1 MTEKGGRVSSPDDD
15 VVHLHADGVSVVI
28 ELSEPL
34 PRVLHWGREL
44 EAWSARAAEA
54 MRATADPPQLNNS
67 IDSPRRFSIWATEY
81 EGWSGTPTHEGHLGG
96 AATTPRMRLTASRHD
111 HAADGT
117 AQLRVFLA
125 DPTVGIDVE
134 IEYRLDPSGVLAVTQ
149 TLRRR
154 DDVDADI
161 ATLYDLQSV
170 LALMPVPARARELL
184 DFTGKWCRERA
195 PQRQPLTF
203 GAHVRDGRRGKP
215 GHDSPY
221 LMTLGVPGFGFRHGE
236 LWSLHVG
243 WSGNQRYL
251 AERLPEGA
259 GTHGSVLGGGELL
272 KPGEIRLAPGEAY
285 VGPTCYF
292 GYSDC
297 GLDGIS
303 DRFHRMIRRRSAHPT
318 TPRPLL
324 LNTWEAVYFDHDL
337 ERLNRLT
344 DVAAAIGLERL
355 VLDDGWFTG
364 RRDETAGLGD
374 WTVDEAVW
382 PNGLAPLADRVHSK
396 GMQFG
401 LWVEPEMLNIDS
413 DLARQHPDWIL
424 APSAGLGPAA
434 RHQYVLNLAHDDA
447 WQHVFKHIDRL
458 VTQHSID
465 FLKWDHN
472 RDLHEAV
479 IRSADGRDRPAVHA
493 QTEALYRLLDAL
505 KERHPTL
512 EIESCAGG
520 GGRVD
525 LGILERTDRVWA
537 SDCNDPYERQ
547 NIQRWTA
554 QLLPPE
560 LIGVHVGTLT
570 SHTTA
575 RVTSL
580 TFRLATAL
588 FGHPGIEI
596 DLTRCTT
603 DEIAQLTAWAA
614 LYRELRPLL
623 HSGAVVRGDLDDD
636 ETPLH
641 GVVSQD
647 RSEAVYCWARLG
659 TSAAAHAGRVPLPG
673 LDESREYRVRIR
685 TELGMPSAH
694 EIAAPGWV
702 DAAVLDQLIV
712 PGSVLAECGLP
723 MPTLN
728 PGQALL
734 IQLGG

>member
-1 MTEKGGRVSSPDDD
+1 VASPADD

-34 PRVLHWGREL
+34 PRILHWGREL
-44 EAWSARAAEA
+44 EGWSARAAEA

-67 IDSPRRFSIWATEY
+67 IDNPRRFSIWATEY

-96 AATTPRMRLTASRHD
+96 AATTPRMRLTGSRHD
-111 HAADGT
+111 QAEDGT
-117 AQLRVFLA
+117 ARLHVFLA
-125 DPTVGIDVE
+125 DPTAGIDVE

-154 DDVDADI
+154 DDVDA
-161 ATLYDLQSV
+161 APPYDLQSV
-170 LALMPVPARARELL
+170 LALMPVPTRARELL

-195 PQRQPLTF
+195 PQRQPMTF

-243 WSGNQRYL
+243 WSGNQRYF

-259 GTHGSVLGGGELL
+259 GTHGSILGGGELL
-272 KPGEIRLAPGEAY
+272 KPGEIRLGPGEAY

-292 GYSDC
+292 SYSDR

-303 DRFHRMIRRRSAHPT
+303 DRFHRMARRRSAHPT

-344 DVAAAIGLERL
+344 DVAAAIGLDRL

-413 DLARQHPDWIL
+413 DLARRHPDWIL

-505 KERHPTL
+505 KERHPNL

-560 LIGVHVGTLT
+560 LIGAHVGTLT

-603 DEIAQLTAWAA
+603 DEIAQLTAWAG

-636 ETPLH
+636 ETLLH

-647 RSEAVYCWARLG
+647 RSDAVYCWARLG

-712 PGSVLAECGLP
+712 PGSVLVECGLP

-734 IQLGG
+734 IQVGG

>member
-1 MTEKGGRVSSPDDD
+1 MSSPANDL
-15 VVHLHADGVSVVI
+15 VHLHADGVSVVI

-44 EAWSARAAEA
+44 EAWSGRAAEA

-96 AATTPRMRLTASRHD
+96 AATTPRMRLTGSRHD

-125 DPTVGIDVE
+125 DATVGIDVE

-154 DDVDADI
+154 DDVDGDT
-161 ATLYDLQSV
+161 ATPYDLQSV
-170 LALMPVPARARELL
+170 LALMPVPARASELL

-195 PQRQPLTF
+195 PQRQPLTL
-203 GAHVRDGRRGKP
+203 GAHVRDSRRGKP

-221 LMTLGVPGFGFRHGE
+221 LMSLGVPGFGFRHGE

-292 GYSDC
+292 GYSDQ

-344 DVAAAIGLERL
+344 DLAAAIGLERL
-355 VLDDGWFTG
+355 VLDDGWFAG
-364 RRDETAGLGD
+364 RRDDTAGLGD

-472 RDLHEAV
+472 RELHEAV

-493 QTEALYRLLDAL
+493 QTEAVYRLLDAL
-505 KERHPTL
+505 KERHPNL
-512 EIESCAGG
+512 EIESCASG

-560 LIGVHVGTLT
+560 LIGAHVGTLT

-614 LYRELRPLL
+614 LYRELRPML

-636 ETPLH
+636 ETLLH

-673 LDESREYRVRIR
+673 LDRSREYRVRIR

-702 DAAVLDQLIV
+702 DAAVLDQLVV
-712 PGSVLAECGLP
+712 PGSVLVECGLP

>member
-1 MTEKGGRVSSPDDD
+1 
-15 VVHLHADGVSVVI
+15 
-28 ELSEPL
+28 
-34 PRVLHWGREL
+34 
-44 EAWSARAAEA
+44 

-96 AATTPRMRLTASRHD
+96 AATTPRMRLTGSRHD
-111 HAADGT
+111 QAEDGT
-117 AQLRVFLA
+117 ARLRVLLA

-134 IEYRLDPSGVLAVTQ
+134 VEYRLDPSGVLAVTQ

-154 DDVDADI
+154 DDVDA
-161 ATLYDLQSV
+161 ATPYDLQSV

-272 KPGEIRLAPGEAY
+272 KSGEIRLSPGEAY

-292 GYSDC
+292 SYSDR

-318 TPRPLL
+318 SPRPLL

-505 KERHPTL
+505 KERHPNL

-525 LGILERTDRVWA
+525 LGILQRTDRVWA

-560 LIGVHVGTLT
+560 LIGAHVGTLT

-636 ETPLH
+636 ETLLH

-702 DAAVLDQLIV
+702 GAAVVDQLIV
-712 PGSVLAECGLP
+712 PGSVLVECGLP

-734 IQLGG
+734 IQVGG